1 MSLSDDIRGG
11 SSNAPNLATSA
22 ALISGQLR
30 RTSLGADDKSPAR
43 LAPHNRAGRALRNEK
58 YPVDGPTGAGAG
70 HALGAGR
77 AWLWT
82 CGGAG

>member
-1 MSLSDDIRGG
+1 VSLSDDIRGG

-43 LAPHNRAGRALRNEK
+43 LAPHNRAGR
-58 YPVDGPTGAGAG
+58 GAFKISA
-70 HALGAGR
+70 R
-77 AWLWT
+77 
-82 CGGAG
+82 